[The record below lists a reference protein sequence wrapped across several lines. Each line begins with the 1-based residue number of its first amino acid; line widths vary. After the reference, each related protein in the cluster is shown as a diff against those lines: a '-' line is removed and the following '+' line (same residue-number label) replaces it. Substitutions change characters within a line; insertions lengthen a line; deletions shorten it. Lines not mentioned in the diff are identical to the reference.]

1 MIVVNKASTILM
13 PIIFISGLS
22 LGLHHQLTTPSPMN
36 NELIGDVIIM
46 DSIIFSG
53 DCKMMGM
60 GLGMGLGM
68 GRTNRK
74 RRLIKVRL
82 LMILY
87 WMG

>member
-53 DCKMMGM
+53 DSKMMGM
-60 GLGMGLGM
+60 GMGLGM